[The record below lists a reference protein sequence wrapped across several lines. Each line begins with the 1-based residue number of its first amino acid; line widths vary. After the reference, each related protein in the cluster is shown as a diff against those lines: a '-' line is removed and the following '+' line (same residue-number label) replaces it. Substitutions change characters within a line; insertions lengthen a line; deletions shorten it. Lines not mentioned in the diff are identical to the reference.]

1 MRTLNI
7 LIEIILTVLLIPIC
21 LVFTVM
27 ASPVILAFYILTLIE
42 HRNEQRRMD
51 SKSSRVD

>member
-7 LIEIILTVLLIPIC
+7 LIEIILTVLLITIC

-51 SKSSRVD
+51 SKSGGID

>member
-1 MRTLNI
+1 MRALNI

>member
-7 LIEIILTVLLIPIC
+7 LIEAILTVLLIPIC
-21 LVFTVM
+21 LVFMVL

-51 SKSSRVD
+51 SKSGRVN

>member
-51 SKSSRVD
+51 SKSGGID

>member
-1 MRTLNI
+1 MRALNI
-7 LIEIILTVLLIPIC
+7 LIEIILAVLLIPIC

-51 SKSSRVD
+51 SKSGGID